1 MYYPYVYIH
10 IFLLCCD
17 INVFYQIKAF
27 KALTKTYIHVAS
39 KILYACFLKDTD
51 RVALR
56 EQEKQKDENAISRTV
71 LLL

>member
-56 EQEKQKDENAISRTV
+56 E
-71 LLL
+71 